1 MPSRF
6 ISLVILVYWSVA
18 AFFLL
23 TWDVIPELTS
33 GYAPDLRAITLAGDS
48 SKPVRWNIQV
58 IDDPRFPDTRRMVGE
73 AVTGSSRK
81 PDGWTELTSHVEIDA
96 AGLLKGAPFLSRS
109 PSFKL
114 MVASVYRVDPTGN
127 LHSFNLDVKS
137 HDSTETLIAVK
148 GKFNKEKKK
157 MEIESRGPVEIL
169 NRNHSIDYL
178 PRSVVQDVLGPL
190 DRLPGLHVG
199 QKWETQMINPF
210 TAQVDNVHVEVKR
223 TDLIKWNGDVV
234 TAFEVLQDVRPI
246 SMRTWVRL
254 DDGVILQQEVPLPFV
269 RLVMERRADGDEA
282 SSNRQTRLLSP

>member
-33 GYAPDLRAITLAGDS
+33 GYAPDLRAITLARDS
-48 SKPVRWNIQV
+48 SRPVRWNIQV

-81 PDGWTELTSHVEIDA
+81 PDGWTELTSQVEIDA
-96 AGLLKGAPFLSRS
+96 AGLLKGTRFLSRS
-109 PSFKL
+109 PSFRLK
-114 MVASVYRVDPTGN
+114 VESVYRVDPKGN

-137 HDSTETLIAVK
+137 RDSTETFITVQGQVK
-148 GKFNKEKKK
+148 GKLI
-157 MEIESRGPVEIL
+157 EIESRGPVEIL
-169 NRNHSIDYL
+169 NKNFSIDYV

-199 QKWETQMINPF
+199 QKWETQVINPF
-210 TAQVDNVHVEVKR
+210 TAKVEKVRVEVARK
-223 TDLIKWNGDVV
+223 DLIKWNGDSVP
-234 TAFEVLQDVRPI
+234 AFEVLQHVSPL
-246 SMRTWVRL
+246 SLRTWVRL
-254 DDGVILQQEVPLPFV
+254 DGVILQQEVPLPFV
-269 RLVMERRADGDEA
+269 RLVMERRADADEEI
-282 SSNRQTRLLSP
+282 SNLQTRVPGP

>member
-6 ISLVILVYWSVA
+6 VSLVILVYWSVA

-23 TWDVIPELTS
+23 TWDVIPELSS

-48 SKPVRWNIQV
+48 SRPVRWNIQV

-81 PDGWTELTSHVEIDA
+81 PDGWTALTSRVEIDA
-96 AGLLKGAPFLSRS
+96 AGLLKGTPFLSRS
-109 PSFKL
+109 PSFQL
-114 MVASVYRVDPTGN
+114 MVESVYRVDPKGN
-127 LHSFNLDVKS
+127 LNSFNLDVKS
-137 HDSTETLIAVK
+137 LESTETLIAVK
-148 GKFNKEKKK
+148 GKFNKDKKQ

-169 NRNHSIDYL
+169 NRNLSIDYL

-210 TAQVDNVHVEVKR
+210 TAQVDNVRVEVKR
-223 TDLIKWNGDVV
+223 TALIKWNGDVE
-234 TAFEVLQDVRPI
+234 TAFEVLQYVRAIP
-246 SMRTWVRL
+246 MRTWVRL
-254 DDGVILQQEVPLPFV
+254 DGVILQQEVPLPFV
-269 RLVMERRADGDEA
+269 RLVMERRADGDEP
-282 SSNRQTRLLSP
+282 SSNRQTRVPSP